1 MPLNPR
7 IKFILEIALL
17 LGTAAAMAIIISF
30 GLTVYL
36 GGSSHPTVAVTTGS
50 MLPIY
55 NGFQD
60 GTNDPIY
67 PFRGDILLVRKVP
80 VESIEVGDVI
90 VFETTGP
97 PDEPVVHR
105 VIDKWL
111 ENGNYNFKT
120 NGDNRDDP
128 DPWIISGEDVYGVV
142 VIRIPHIGWFLLV
155 VQTTVG
161 KIIILAL
168 AILLLFVG
176 NDSEEKKDKSIV
188 EKTEEQKVSDSTR
201 INFVKKTI
209 KSRKGI
215 YSVLIFLILLTFIAS
230 NLIGSL
236 ISPPSVNLYS
246 YNTHSEEKIDNL
258 LESTNVNPYTISKL
272 YEPWSRGTNSTQTV
286 HFFPVQIEI
295 CSGGLFNN
303 IEKIEIITH
312 VNGTEA
318 IYRWNMVY
326 NFIGTRVFK
335 GAIIATLNG
344 SGNYSATVSLGI
356 YTRGLLASPDRSITF
371 PLILQS

>member
-1 MPLNPR
+1 
-7 IKFILEIALL
+7 
-17 LGTAAAMAIIISF
+17 MAIIISF

-111 ENGNYNFKT
+111 ENGNYVFKT
-120 NGDNRDDP
+120 NGDNRNDP